1 MNDAIASFVGAK
13 NVSRSSRALSAS
25 RTAGTSRVAS
35 ESRLREGCVST
46 ISIRV
51 EHSFSF
57 PGGFSSPGQGQVSQ
71 SSKYASASGA
81 GAPTGPQA
89 AGTCA
94 GLVACIKRRVSRRS
108 RPRYRFERLIVPE
121 YLDLLDLARLS
132 ENPPATLEPSRF
144 EASPMYCARRGSAR
158 RRRCSAQT
166 KSARGANRENIAR
179 RGRRRALCVWTG
191 VGARVSSS
199 PPKYRV
205 GSWKRLSERIV
216 VRTTSTSRINS
227 QKNDTA

>member
-1 MNDAIASFVGAK
+1 MYEAIASFVGAK

-25 RTAGTSRVAS
+25 RTAGKSRVAS
-35 ESRLREGCVST
+35 ESRLREDACPRSPSGLSTLFRSREVSPPQAKA
-46 ISIRV
+46 R
-51 EHSFSF
+51 
-57 PGGFSSPGQGQVSQ
+57 SPSPRSTPRRRGR
-71 SSKYASASGA
+71 
-81 GAPTGPQA
+81 APTGPQA
-89 AGTCA
+89 AGACA

-132 ENPPATLEPSRF
+132 EKPPATLEPSRF

-166 KSARGANRENIAR
+166 TSARGANRENIAR

-205 GSWKRLSERIV
+205 GSWKRLSERIWFA
-216 VRTTSTSRINS
+216 RLP
-227 QKNDTA
+227 QAE